1 MTNFVQ
7 NIDAAEELCDEL
19 IAAGF
24 TPFVSTQTDTFS
36 ALHEAL
42 DERAGVLMVPRDDNA
57 IAIAAGVSLAGGYPA
72 VLLSD
77 AGISG
82 CADAIASLVG
92 PHQTPL
98 LLVIALGGDLPGNAA
113 GPDPR
118 RLAELLMAELGVRT
132 VVVDA
137 GARPSTAV
145 RLVREIVREDLRPAA
160 LLVPLD
166 AFGWPA

>member
-42 DERAGVLMVPRDDNA
+42 DERAGVLIVPRDDNA
-57 IAIAAGVSLAGGYPA
+57 IAIAAGVALAGGCPA

-82 CADAIASLVG
+82 CADAIASLVT

-98 LLVIALGGDLPGNAA
+98 LLVIALGDDLPGNTA
-113 GPDPR
+113 GPAPR
-118 RLAELLMAELGVRT
+118 RLAELLMAELGVPT
-132 VVVDA
+132 VVVEA

-145 RLVREIVREDLRPAA
+145 RLAREIVREDLRPAA